1 MATSADTHT
10 NIYNYVE
17 VIPWLA
23 SGPKRSPKKIL
34 EVAEW
39 RFYRTD
45 GILLP
50 ILLVHAIIPNK
61 G

>member
-17 VIPWLA
+17 VIPGLA
-23 SGPKRSPKKIL
+23 SGPKQSPKKIL

-39 RFYRTD
+39 CFYRTD
-45 GILLP
+45 
-50 ILLVHAIIPNK
+50 AIVVACPLDSCHYT
-61 G
+61 